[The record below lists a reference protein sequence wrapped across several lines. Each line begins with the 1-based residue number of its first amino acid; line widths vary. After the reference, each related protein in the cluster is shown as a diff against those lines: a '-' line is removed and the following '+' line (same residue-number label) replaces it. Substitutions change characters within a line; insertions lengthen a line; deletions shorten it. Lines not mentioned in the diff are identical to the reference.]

1 MAKKQKNQLFIHDFF
16 GAYNTY
22 RIFALHSELSAF
34 PFANQ
39 LGKAENI
46 TFTALPDFACAS
58 NNLSGSF
65 TVFYAEFFQ
74 QETIHCLLLENKSKL
89 DSEKLFISKAEKNL
103 SFQTGFLFDEWLYLF
118 NNQGLRCYDLNL
130 LDADYLL
137 LLFAK
142 KSMDNDLFSGLLKN
156 ISRFHAQD
164 ISYVLDRRRTAAE
177 IKTVDFFRSFY
188 CNYEVQANQFS
199 RKKKVDL
206 LAPIKLIPNQNLLFP
221 LPVRFDND
229 ALPDYVQLSE
239 EYLSLLQDEV

>member
-1 MAKKQKNQLFIHDFF
+1 MAKKNKNQLFIHDFF

-39 LGKAENI
+39 LGKAENV
-46 TFTALPDFACAS
+46 TFTVLHDFVCAS
-58 NNLSGSF
+58 DSLCGSF

-89 DSEKLFISKAEKNL
+89 DSEKLFISKAEKKL

-118 NNQGLRCYDLNL
+118 NSQGLRCYDLDL

-142 KSMDNDLFSGLLKN
+142 KSMDNEMFSLFLKN
-156 ISRFHAQD
+156 ISPFHAQD
-164 ISYVLDRRRTAAE
+164 ISYVLDRKRTAAE

-188 CNYEVQANQFS
+188 CNYEVQANRFS
-199 RKKKVDL
+199 HKRKVDL
-206 LAPIKLIPNQNLLFP
+206 LAPTKQIPNRNLLFP

-229 ALPDYVQLSE
+229 ALPDYVQLPE
-239 EYLSLLQDEV
+239 EYLKLLQDE

>member
-1 MAKKQKNQLFIHDFF
+1 MAKKNKNQLFIHDFF

-22 RIFALHSELSAF
+22 RIFVLHSEWSAF
-34 PFANQ
+34 PFANR

-46 TFTALPDFACAS
+46 TFTALHDFACTS
-58 NNLSGSF
+58 NNLCGSF
-65 TVFYAEFFQ
+65 TVFYAEFSQ

-118 NNQGLRCYDLNL
+118 NSQGLRCYDLDL

-142 KSMDNDLFSGLLKN
+142 KNIDNEVFTQFLKN
-156 ISRFHAQD
+156 ISPFNAQD

-188 CNYEVQANQFS
+188 CNYEVQANRFS
-199 RKKKVDL
+199 RKRKVDL
-206 LAPIKLIPNQNLLFP
+206 LAPAKQIPNRNLLFP
-221 LPVRFDND
+221 LPVRFDNE
-229 ALPDYVQLSE
+229 ALPDYVQLPE
-239 EYLSLLQDEV
+239 EYLQLLQDEG